1 MNCIKN
7 TDSGSQ
13 VCNMLF
19 SSTTNEL
26 VTTHGF
32 SLNSIMVW
40 NARSMQKL
48 ATLEGHSYRVLYIA
62 KSPDEES
69 ILTGSGDQTLRFWKL
84 FPSSKNEVES
94 NSCLEARNNILR

>member
-1 MNCIKN
+1 MSCIKN

-62 KSPDEES
+62 KSPDE
-69 ILTGSGDQTLRFWKL
+69 
-84 FPSSKNEVES
+84 
-94 NSCLEARNNILR
+94 